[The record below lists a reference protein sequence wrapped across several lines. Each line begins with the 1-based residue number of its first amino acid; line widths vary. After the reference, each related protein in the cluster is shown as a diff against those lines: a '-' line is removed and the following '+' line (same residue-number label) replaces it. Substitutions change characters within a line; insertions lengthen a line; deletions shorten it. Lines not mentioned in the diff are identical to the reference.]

1 MRAIEKRL
9 QRIEIEGQ
17 QLRRRKDGLFHAGS
31 ALGAKLNTEISELA
45 PERSDC
51 QAICHELFQLPV
63 ERLRQWSA
71 LLGRLL
77 GFRWAISIYIGC
89 LAYGV
94 TLAPSSAV
102 ALHGVILRNLGEYL
116 PALSFPLYGAMAL
129 SSIVA
134 VCAGGA
140 AYLFYNSLFYNHY
153 AAQFER
159 HQQACPVLKFS
170 TAACSVSSG
179 VDSSC
184 CDWCRLARRR
194 EWPVF
199 RHSCRI
205 LSLNKVLVKCLQS
218 SSMFVLQACS
228 SISDVIIS
236 STPDIVCQRTF
247 EANFINSRPSGSL
260 I

>member
-1 MRAIEKRL
+1 MSRKRKQEGNPLGLVILLIGWLVFVFTLLATSFIWLGWLITELLYAKHPRAPDEADILLNAEEEDELSENQARTRAIEKRL

-31 ALGAKLNTEISELA
+31 ALGAKLNAEISELA
-45 PERSDC
+45 AERSDC

-71 LLGRLL
+71 PLGRLL

-102 ALHGVILRNLGEYL
+102 ALHRVILRNLGEYL

-140 AYLFYNSLFYNHY
+140 AYFFYNRFFYNHY
-153 AAQFER
+153 AAQFEA
-159 HQQACPVLKFS
+159 Q
-170 TAACSVSSG
+170 
-179 VDSSC
+179 
-184 CDWCRLARRR
+184 
-194 EWPVF
+194 
-199 RHSCRI
+199 
-205 LSLNKVLVKCLQS
+205 
-218 SSMFVLQACS
+218 
-228 SISDVIIS
+228 
-236 STPDIVCQRTF
+236 
-247 EANFINSRPSGSL
+247 
-260 I
+260 

>member
-1 MRAIEKRL
+1 MSRKRKQEGNPLGLVILLIGWLVFVFTLLATSFIWLGWLITELLYAKHPRVPDEADILLNAEEEDELSENQARTRAIEKRL

-31 ALGAKLNTEISELA
+31 ALGAVLNAEISELA
-45 PERSDC
+45 AERSDC

-63 ERLRQWSA
+63 ERLRQWSVP
-71 LLGRLL
+71 LGRLL

-140 AYLFYNSLFYNHY
+140 AYLFYNRLFYNHY

-159 HQQACPVLKFS
+159 H
-170 TAACSVSSG
+170 
-179 VDSSC
+179 
-184 CDWCRLARRR
+184 
-194 EWPVF
+194 
-199 RHSCRI
+199 
-205 LSLNKVLVKCLQS
+205 
-218 SSMFVLQACS
+218 
-228 SISDVIIS
+228 
-236 STPDIVCQRTF
+236 
-247 EANFINSRPSGSL
+247 
-260 I
+260 

>member
-1 MRAIEKRL
+1 MSRKRKQEGNPLGLVILLIGWLVFVFTLLATSFIWLGWLITELLYAKHPRVPDEADILLNAEEEDELSENQARTRAIEKRL

-31 ALGAKLNTEISELA
+31 ALGAVLNAEISELA
-45 PERSDC
+45 AERSDC

-71 LLGRLL
+71 PLGRLL

-140 AYLFYNSLFYNHY
+140 AYLFYNRLFYNHY

-159 HQQACPVLKFS
+159 H
-170 TAACSVSSG
+170 
-179 VDSSC
+179 
-184 CDWCRLARRR
+184 
-194 EWPVF
+194 
-199 RHSCRI
+199 
-205 LSLNKVLVKCLQS
+205 
-218 SSMFVLQACS
+218 
-228 SISDVIIS
+228 
-236 STPDIVCQRTF
+236 
-247 EANFINSRPSGSL
+247 
-260 I
+260 

>member
-1 MRAIEKRL
+1 MSRKRKQEGNPLGLVILLIGWLVFVFTLLATSFIWLGWLITELLYAKHPRVPDEADILLNAEEEDELSENQARTRAIEKRL

-31 ALGAKLNTEISELA
+31 ALGAKLNAEISELA
-45 PERSDC
+45 AERSDC

-71 LLGRLL
+71 PFGRLL

-140 AYLFYNSLFYNHY
+140 AYLFYNRLFYNHY

-159 HQQACPVLKFS
+159 H
-170 TAACSVSSG
+170 
-179 VDSSC
+179 
-184 CDWCRLARRR
+184 
-194 EWPVF
+194 
-199 RHSCRI
+199 
-205 LSLNKVLVKCLQS
+205 
-218 SSMFVLQACS
+218 
-228 SISDVIIS
+228 
-236 STPDIVCQRTF
+236 
-247 EANFINSRPSGSL
+247 
-260 I
+260 